1 MHISAKFLIAAMGLS
16 LAGCTGS
23 HVNRTMYSVHQPVV
37 TRTNYAIDLDTSGG
51 GVPATERQRLS
62 EWMAALDAGYG
73 DRVSIDFGPGY
84 ADASTRAAVSSV
96 VQNYDAQVV
105 DTAPVT
111 ANPVI
116 PGTVRVVLSRS
127 SASVPSCPDWSKKSE
142 ANYTGGNHTNYGC
155 ATNSNL
161 AAMIADPADLLG
173 TRRADPID
181 TLRRT
186 EVLSKYRA
194 GQSTA
199 TERTEQETGAV
210 SNVVE

>member
-1 MHISAKFLIAAMGLS
+1 MIRDRQKGVFNMHISAKFLIAAMGLS

-127 SASVPSCPDWSKKSE
+127 SASVPSCPDWSKKGE

-161 AAMIADPADLLG
+161 AAMIADPEDLVRG
-173 TRRADPID
+173 QDDHGGDSRRAVRP
-181 TLRRT
+181 
-186 EVLSKYRA
+186 
-194 GQSTA
+194 
-199 TERTEQETGAV
+199 
-210 SNVVE
+210 VEAWRNGGDNQ